1 MTEINYDLEDRT
13 ERFAEECRDY
23 FKALP
28 KTQSNI
34 QYSGQGI
41 RSSGSTASNYIEAN
55 EALSKKD
62 FYMRIKICRKEVK
75 ETRLWLR
82 LSEPTEVQEKEK
94 QRLIKEATELL
105 LIFSKILKSASQVI
119 L

>member
-34 QYSGQGI
+34 
-41 RSSGSTASNYIEAN
+41 
-55 EALSKKD
+55 
-62 FYMRIKICRKEVK
+62 
-75 ETRLWLR
+75 
-82 LSEPTEVQEKEK
+82 
-94 QRLIKEATELL
+94 
-105 LIFSKILKSASQVI
+105 
-119 L
+119 